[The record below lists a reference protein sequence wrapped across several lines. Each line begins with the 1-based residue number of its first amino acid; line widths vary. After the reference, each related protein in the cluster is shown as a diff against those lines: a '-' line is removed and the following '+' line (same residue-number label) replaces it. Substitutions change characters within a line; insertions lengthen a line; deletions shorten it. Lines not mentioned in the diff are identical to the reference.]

1 LLYAVYRDIDVWCV
15 AVAVFQAV
23 LMCAFRFCCEN
34 GKDGAKQRER
44 ETDDEIKAG
53 KQQKLNIGTLFRQN
67 QGSSSVSSP
76 SSPSTASEVSPDD

>member
-1 LLYAVYRDIDVWCV
+1 VHFDFVVEIV
-15 AVAVFQAV
+15 
-23 LMCAFRFCCEN
+23 
-34 GKDGAKQRER
+34 KDGAKQRER

>member
-1 LLYAVYRDIDVWCV
+1 LLSYRDIDVWCV

-23 LMCAFRFCCEN
+23 LMCAFDFVCC
-34 GKDGAKQRER
+34 DAAKQRER
-44 ETDDEIKAG
+44 ETDDEIKAV
-53 KQQKLNIGTLFRQN
+53 KQQKLKLFRQN